1 MKQQKRIIILL
12 ALLMISVLI
21 SGCSKQGSKKE
32 FSIGSWNDNV
42 FENTWLN
49 MSFKVNEDWSIA
61 TDEEISEVM
70 GVGAELI
77 SELNGTSKEALT
89 KAAELKVIYGFLAYN
104 SDATTNIQLLY
115 ENLAKSL
122 GGTKYTEEEY
132 LNEFKKQIP
141 EDIYELVDESTKEIA
156 GKTFYTLKYSVYDG
170 ALFQEYYTYK
180 LDKYMVSVLVT
191 FTPDTEAE
199 IEEFINNISTI
210 KE

>member
-1 MKQQKRIIILL
+1 MKQQKRISILL
-12 ALLMISVLI
+12 VLLTMLLLI
-21 SGCSKQGSKKE
+21 SGCSKQDSKKE

-49 MSFKVNEDWSIA
+49 MKFEIGDDWAIA

-77 SELNGTSKEALT
+77 SELNGTSKEALEM
-89 KAAELKVIYGFLAYN
+89 AAELKVIYGFLAYN
-104 SDATTNIQLLY
+104 SDTTTNIQLMY

-122 GGTKYTEEEY
+122 GGTKYTETEY
-132 LNEFKKQIP
+132 LGEFKKQIP

-180 LDKYMVSVLVT
+180 LDKYMVSLIVT
-191 FTPDTEAE
+191 YTSETEAE
-199 IEEFINNISTI
+199 IQQFLNNISTI